1 MNEQTSQTSEV
12 KEEKI
17 IPFAGMKGMIAKKM
31 VESLTTTAQLT
42 HFASC
47 DVSNLLARKSRLA
60 DEGTKVSFEDLIVDA
75 VIETIRK
82 HPGINGYADDKQ
94 IALQPFMHIA
104 VAVALEGD
112 LLVAPAILNA
122 DQMSLADRAVARKDV
137 IARARTN
144 KLNVTEMTKGTF
156 TVTNIGLSRVQHF
169 TPIVNTPQIAILG
182 VGEVRKQMWAGD
194 DGELSPRPVMGLSL
208 SFDHRAIN
216 GAPAADF
223 LTDLCKVIEQTT

>member
-1 MNEQTSQTSEV
+1 MNEDNSSTEMT
-12 KEEKI
+12 EEKI

-42 HFASC
+42 HFADC
-47 DVSNLLARKSRLA
+47 DVTNLLSRKARLA
-60 DEGTKVSFEDLIVDA
+60 EEGTKVSFEDLIVDN
-75 VIETIRK
+75 VIEVIRK
-82 HPGINGYADDKQ
+82 YPGINGYADDKQ

-122 DQMSLADRAVARKDV
+122 DKMTLAERVAARRDVIDRAR
-137 IARARTN
+137 IN

-156 TVTNIGLSRVQHF
+156 TISNVGLSRIHHF

-182 VGEVRKQMWAGD
+182 VGQVRKQMWPDEQGD
-194 DGELSPRPVMGLSL
+194 LHPRPIMGLSL

-223 LTDLCKVIEQTT
+223 LTDLCKVIEQTA